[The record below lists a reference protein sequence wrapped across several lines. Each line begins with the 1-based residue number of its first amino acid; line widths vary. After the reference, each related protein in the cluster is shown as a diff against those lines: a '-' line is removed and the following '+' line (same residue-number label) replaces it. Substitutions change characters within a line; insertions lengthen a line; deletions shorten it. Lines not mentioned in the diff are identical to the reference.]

1 MRDTVIEIRDLSKS
15 FGDLDVLK
23 NVNLDLYNGEN
34 LVVLGKSGSGKSVL
48 IKIMVGLLTQDS
60 GAAIVLGQEVSK
72 LNPKELNQLRLKI
85 GFSFQAS
92 ALYDSMTVRENLEFP
107 LVRNVKNLS
116 KGEKDK
122 LVEEVLDS
130 VGLLTTINQMPSELS
145 GGQRKRI
152 GIARTLILKPD
163 IMLYDEPTAGL
174 DPITCM
180 DINNLINQVNNEYKT
195 TSIIITHDL
204 TCAKVTGDRMAVLLD
219 GKFGKTGKFE
229 EVFEDA
235 TDGRVK
241 SFYDYNFIKQ

>member
-1 MRDTVIEIRDLSKS
+1 MKDSVIQIRNLSKS
-15 FGDLDVLK
+15 FGDMDVLK
-23 NVNLDLYNGEN
+23 NVNLDLYRGEN

-48 IKIMVGLLTQDS
+48 IKIMVGLLKQDS
-60 GAAIVLGQEVSK
+60 GSAIVLGQEVSQLNQKK
-72 LNPKELNQLRLKI
+72 LNELRLKI

-116 KGEKDK
+116 KADKDK
-122 LVEEVLDS
+122 LVEEVLEG
-130 VGLLTTINQMPSELS
+130 VGLIQAINQMPSELS

-180 DINNLINQVNNEYKT
+180 DINNLINQVNEEYKT

-219 GKFGKTGKFE
+219 GHFGNTGKFE
-229 EVFEDA
+229 EVFEHA

-241 SFYDYNFIKQ
+241 SFYDYNFIEQ